1 VRAERSIRRSGCIV
15 ALVLATL
22 HLHAC
27 ASFTRPDGDGGWS
40 DERRREEMDRLRAAA
55 LSPATSPHADADGD
69 ARDGTRATAP
79 ADDLARGVTTEPA
92 VIDLPHAL
100 ALAARGNRR
109 IAEAAK
115 RLEASAERVADVR
128 GRFLPST
135 TAQARWTWY
144 SSAQTTNVE
153 LPPGLLPPGTAIPEV
168 KIRDAEAGTVNANVY
183 FPLDFTGELRHTLEA
198 AQAGYRGE
206 RARVWATTLD
216 EQLAVVERYFDLL
229 EARRLRVV
237 TEQTIAVYRTQV
249 GIAQSRFDQGRLTK
263 NDLLTVEVALQT
275 AEQSLLARDL
285 AIERARWAFNQ
296 AIGVAVNAPAN
307 LADVTEPPDVPPLEV
322 ALERMYESNPILL
335 ALLEEQQRL
344 EATVT
349 ALERSRLPRFG
360 AGGAM
365 DYSTS
370 DILTPPQIGSGFAG
384 FNWDLGTDTR
394 REAQIAEARIRADE
408 NRIAMERQLR
418 ELEAAVRAA
427 QLATA
432 ERIAAYETARHA
444 LGQAEENL
452 RIRTQQFDVGRA
464 QSDDVL
470 IAERLLAEQRATLAT
485 ALYQAHTRRAALQ
498 SLMGLPIDELA
509 YTTARVPGAVV
520 SHVSQPRVLGRE
532 GNRG

>member
-1 VRAERSIRRSGCIV
+1 MQ
-15 ALVLATL
+15 
-22 HLHAC
+22 AC

-40 DERRREEMDRLRAAA
+40 AARRGEEMARLRSAA
-55 LSPATSPHADADGD
+55 LSPATDSRAGDLADATG
-69 ARDGTRATAP
+69 DGTTPPSAAP
-79 ADDLARGVTTEPA
+79 TRPA
-92 VIDLPHAL
+92 VLDLPHAL
-100 ALAARGNRR
+100 ALASRGNRR

-115 RLEASAERVADVR
+115 QLEASAERVADVR
-128 GRFLPST
+128 GRFLPAT
-135 TAQARWTWY
+135 TAQARYTWY

-153 LPPGLLPPGTAIPEV
+153 LPPGLLPPGTPIPEV
-168 KIRDAEAGTVNANVY
+168 KIRDAEAGTVNANVA
-183 FPLDFTGELRHTLEA
+183 FPLDLTGELRHTLDA

-206 RARVWATTLD
+206 RARLWATTLD

-229 EARRLRVV
+229 EARRLRTV
-237 TEQTIAVYRTQV
+237 TEQTIAVYRSQA

-275 AEQSLLARDL
+275 AQQTLLTRDL
-285 AIERARWAFNQ
+285 AIARARWGFNQ
-296 AIGVAVNAPAN
+296 VIGVAVDDPAE
-307 LADVTEPPDVPPLEV
+307 LTDVVAPPDVPPLAL
-322 ALERMYESNPILL
+322 ALERTYENNPILL

-344 EATVT
+344 EATAT

-394 REAQIAEARIRADE
+394 REAQIAEARILADK
-408 NRIAMERQLR
+408 NRLATERQLR
-418 ELEAAVRAA
+418 ELEAAVRAT

-432 ERIAAYETARHA
+432 ERLAAYETAQRA

-498 SLMGLPIDELA
+498 RLMGLPIDDIA
-509 YTTARVPGAVV
+509 GVTGGAASGPGAVPHAPDA
-520 SHVSQPRVLGRE
+520 SAAASRSSRRSAG
-532 GNRG
+532 